1 MLECLVVCTK
11 PLKHTHSHRRER
23 TTTVTLIFIPVQIV
37 HGLKIGKRTCY
48 FIVCVCVW
56 LRTACSRIVI
66 ATIRACGTSKVA
78 NKNSNMKYKQQKENQ
93 THQIKRMFGESEREM
108 PHSMHM
114 HWRYQRRKTKHKTH
128 EIKRFI
134 HTYMRP
140 TIKREKKPY
149 YQQSRML
156 LILLLLI

>member
-11 PLKHTHSHRRER
+11 PLKHTHSDSHLHSSSNSTWFKDRQ
-23 TTTVTLIFIPVQIV
+23 THMLL
-37 HGLKIGKRTCY
+37 H
-48 FIVCVCVW
+48 CVCVW

-78 NKNSNMKYKQQKENQ
+78 NKNSNMNVQ
-93 THQIKRMFGESEREM
+93 TTERKPSTPNKKNVWREREREM
-108 PHSMHM
+108 PHSTRTHRERERHM

-140 TIKREKKPY
+140 TIKREKNRITDKVECY
-149 YQQSRML
+149 
-156 LILLLLI
+156 